1 MEEQNQNQE
10 YRPEE
15 TTQETQGATTPEKKQ
30 TGSIIGSIIVIIVII
45 IGGLYFWGTR
55 STTPTDVIETPS
67 VNPGEEVPMQDP
79 IGDALKNTSNSDEL
93 GDIEADLNATDIN
106 SVDGDVNSIE

>member
-10 YRPEE
+10 YKSEE
-15 TTQETQGATTPEKKQ
+15 TPQETEVTPTPEKKQ

-55 STTPTDVIETPS
+55 STTPTDVLDTPS
-67 VNPGEEVPMQDP
+67 VDPADEIPLQDP

-93 GDIEADLNATDIN
+93 NAIEADLNATDIN
-106 SVDGDVNSIE
+106 SIDSDAPSIE

>member
-1 MEEQNQNQE
+1 MENQNQE

-15 TTQETQGATTPEKKQ
+15 APQETETTPTPEKKQ

-55 STTPTDVIETPS
+55 TDDPVDVVDNGIVDP
-67 VNPGEEVPMQDP
+67 VGEVPLQDP

-93 GDIEADLNATDIN
+93 DDIEADLNATDIN
-106 SVDGDVNSIE
+106 SVDDGVNSIE